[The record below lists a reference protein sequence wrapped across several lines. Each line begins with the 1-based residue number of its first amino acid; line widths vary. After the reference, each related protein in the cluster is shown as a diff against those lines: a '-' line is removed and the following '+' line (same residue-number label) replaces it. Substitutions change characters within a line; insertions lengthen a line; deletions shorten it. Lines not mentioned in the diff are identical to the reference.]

1 MSQTQLP
8 HDQPFARGRQF
19 IYRLRQFFQ
28 GLHARI
34 TPAEQQMIVHVLPE
48 RAATLFFRLPLD
60 AQRHSLNVLHTLQ
73 AAGYQQAD
81 LAVAALLH
89 DVGKLAADEAG
100 LRLNLWLRG
109 PLVLLEAIAPQYLEQ
124 LATDDVKQGWRYALY
139 VHRQHPQ
146 IGAAWA
152 RSAGCTTL
160 ACWLIES
167 HQCYQLD
174 DQLEHGMTNSA
185 SGKLDKATLLLA
197 LQWADARN

>member
-1 MSQTQLP
+1 MSQTRLP

-19 IYRLRQFFQ
+19 VYRLRQFFQ

-34 TPAEQQMIVHVLPE
+34 TPAERQMIVHVLPE
-48 RAATLFFRLPLD
+48 RAAALFFRLPLD

-81 LAVAALLH
+81 LTVAALLH
-89 DVGKLAADEAG
+89 DIGKLAADEAG

-109 PLVLLEAIAPQYLEQ
+109 PLVLLEAIAPRYLDQ
-124 LATDDVKQGWRYALY
+124 LAADDVQQGWRYALY

-152 RSAGCTTL
+152 RSAGCPTL

-174 DQLEHGMTNSA
+174 DQPDYNVINSA
-185 SGKLDKATLLLA
+185 SAPLDKATLLRA